1 MTAPARVGGPASRT
15 RTRTQPPPRTQ
26 PKERGT
32 GTPPA
37 AQPER
42 TTGTTRGRSPAAE
55 RAYARRAQ
63 RSGQGV
69 VGPAQQVER
78 KPGSASRATF
88 VIAVMVLL
96 VGGVVA
102 TLWFSTQATADAYR
116 LEQAKNT
123 TNQLQVQ
130 VGQLQQQVA
139 QQDSPPSLAQRARQ
153 LGMIPAGNPAHLVV
167 GANGKVRVI
176 GTPSAAE
183 PPPPPPKPTTTPA
196 TPTSTPPA
204 STSSTSNSPTTTA
217 NPSTGG

>member
-1 MTAPARVGGPASRT
+1 VAGPTGRT
-15 RTRTQPPPRTQ
+15 RTKTQPPQR
-26 PKERGT
+26 ERGT
-32 GTPPA
+32 GKPPA

-42 TTGTTRGRSPAAE
+42 TTNGRGRTAAAE

-63 RSGQGV
+63 RTQRSTVPEPTPQ
-69 VGPAQQVER
+69 PER
-78 KPGSASRATF
+78 RPGSASRATF

-102 TLWFSTQATADAYR
+102 TLWFSTQATADAYK

-139 QQDSPPSLAQRARQ
+139 QQNSPLSLAKRAQQ
-153 LGMIPAGNPAHLVV
+153 LGMIPAGDPAHLVV
-167 GANGKVRVI
+167 GANGKVTVI

-183 PPPPPPKPTTTPA
+183 PPPPPPKPKPSTTPPPTSTATNKAATNKAATTTPV
-196 TPTSTPPA
+196 TP
-204 STSSTSNSPTTTA
+204 PTTT
-217 NPSTGG
+217 PSTGG

>member
-15 RTRTQPPPRTQ
+15 RTRTQPPRTQ
-26 PKERGT
+26 PRERGT
-32 GTPPA
+32 GKPPA

-42 TTGTTRGRSPAAE
+42 TTGTRDRSPAAE

-63 RSGQGV
+63 RSGQGAV
-69 VGPAQQVER
+69 SPVQQVER

-88 VIAVMVLL
+88 VITVMVLL

-130 VGQLQQQVA
+130 VGQLQQEVA

-167 GANGKVRVI
+167 GPNGKVKVI
-176 GTPSAAE
+176 GTPSVAE
-183 PPPPPPKPTTTPA
+183 PPPPPPKSTTP
-196 TPTSTPPA
+196 PTSTPPA
-204 STSSTSNSPTTTA
+204 SNSAKPPATTNSPTTTA